1 MIRVVYENKLDF
13 LIDYIERSNHI
24 ADSPETVREVS
35 SIIKTYGLTS
45 GDVDLYRRVSY
56 NELGMSEKDLLKSP
70 ESILGKKIKS
80 RGFMSTSK
88 YIEGTNNFD
97 GQLIHFTHVS
107 NSNKGLDISTFSA
120 MYTSFEDEEEVLFN
134 YGTVYQITKSISNG
148 EEIYIEAE
156 IL

>member
-1 MIRVVYENKLDF
+1 MIRILYENKLDF

-24 ADSPETVREVS
+24 ADSPETVKEVS

-45 GDVDLYRRVSY
+45 GDVSLYRRVSY
-56 NELGMSEKDLLKSP
+56 GELGISEEDLFENP
-70 ESILGKKIKS
+70 ESIVGKKIKS
-80 RGFMSTSK
+80 KGFMSTSK
-88 YIEGTNNFD
+88 FVEGTNNFD

-107 NSNKGLDISTFSA
+107 SSNKGLDISTFSA

-134 YGTVYQITKSISNG
+134 YGTVYQITKSVFTDSG
-148 EEIYIEAE
+148 IYIEAE